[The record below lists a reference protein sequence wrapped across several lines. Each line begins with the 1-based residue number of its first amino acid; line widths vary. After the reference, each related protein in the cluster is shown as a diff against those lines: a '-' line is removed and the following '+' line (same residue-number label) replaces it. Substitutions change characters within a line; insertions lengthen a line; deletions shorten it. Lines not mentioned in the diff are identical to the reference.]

1 MFYNKKKAMKISLK
15 KKSWDRKSS
24 TKSKAI
30 NCKPLVKLK
39 QLIFHGQTTRLEFDF
54 LAVNR

>member
-1 MFYNKKKAMKISLK
+1 MKISLK
-15 KKSWDRKSS
+15 KKSWDRKGS

-39 QLIFHGQTTRLEFDF
+39 QLIFRGQTTCLELDF

>member
-1 MFYNKKKAMKISLK
+1 MFYNKKKSNEKG
-15 KKSWDRKSS
+15 S

-39 QLIFHGQTTRLEFDF
+39 QLIFHGQTTRLELDF